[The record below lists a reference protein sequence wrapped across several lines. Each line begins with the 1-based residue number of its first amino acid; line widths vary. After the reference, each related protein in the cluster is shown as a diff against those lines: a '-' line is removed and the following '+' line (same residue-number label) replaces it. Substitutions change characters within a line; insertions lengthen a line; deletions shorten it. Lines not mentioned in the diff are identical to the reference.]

1 MLASSMD
8 DTEIM
13 IKKKT
18 NPNQNQGSSA
28 QKEKRNLNKNSQDI
42 MALQLLGKAFW
53 SANVHRFYS
62 KI

>member
-1 MLASSMD
+1 MLASSVD

-42 MALQLLGKAFW
+42 MALQLLGKAF
-53 SANVHRFYS
+53 
-62 KI
+62 